1 MATVAEVIATPIT
14 EEDVK
19 VVPEA
24 APEPA
29 AEVRTEEEPSP
40 RAEKKEKEKE
50 EKPRSL
56 AAFKVLTSFFI
67 ASHVLSLF
75 RNDKNTVRSVVI
87 LDLLI
92 R

>member
-14 EEDVK
+14 EEEGK

-24 APEPA
+24 ASEPA
-29 AEVRTEEEPSP
+29 AEVRTEEEPAP

-56 AAFKVLTSFFI
+56 AAFKVLTS
-67 ASHVLSLF
+67 
-75 RNDKNTVRSVVI
+75 
-87 LDLLI
+87 LLLHHMFCPLLEMTKTLC
-92 R
+92 